1 MCFFR
6 CAFADLLLYK
16 NLLNCIIL
24 SSSRFI
30 GIKRLHIQ
38 VKSPPSKFTAA
49 LVQVIKMNS
58 NIELLAPGGDVDAI
72 KAAIIAGADAVY
84 CGLDTFNARNR
95 ASNISFD
102 ELVGVIRLAHQYDCE
117 IFLTLNIVILER
129 EFKAMAALLS
139 KLANTTLDGVIVQ
152 DIGMFYLIK
161 KYFPTL
167 DIHAST
173 QMTTHNIGQIPFL
186 KKLGASRVNLS
197 RELNLREI
205 TDMATVGHKY
215 DILTEVF
222 VHGSLCVAFSGLC
235 YSTSASVG
243 NSGNR
248 GRCSQACREEY
259 ETTETGNNFPL
270 NIKDNSAF
278 FDMPALIKAGVHSFK
293 IEGRI
298 KGASYV
304 HTVVD
309 SFRKQ
314 IDGYL
319 ETGELTQD
327 GERLYK
333 VFNRDLTN
341 AFLRGDLNQSM
352 FIENPRDNST
362 NRALEASNAI
372 SVVQIYDAKQTLQQ
386 ERNEINATVFDKIK
400 HLSIEKMRLK
410 LLFSGE
416 AGKPLSITAAIEEAA
431 LLPGSSNSK
440 RVIKVQSNQALIES
454 EKPNI
459 DLVSLDKRFRS
470 FNNAQY
476 TLDAIEAEAVSPN
489 VSLAFSSLTALKNE
503 LALQL
508 NNERDVLPEVI
519 LPALDKN
526 PRAVPNSEDATPPK
540 LSLLIC
546 DKDDL
551 HLAEVTD
558 ADIYF
563 KLPDAYKRG
572 CTEYVDFLAANP
584 RLIPW
589 FPPVLI
595 GKDFDV
601 AVTILEQ
608 AKPKLIVTNNTGI
621 AHRAFELGIEWI
633 AGPFLNT
640 TNSYA
645 LLAMQEAFDCSGA
658 FISNEINRQQIQTIA
673 RPKNFKMMYS
683 IYHPILLM
691 ASRQCFFQQSV
702 GCEKPRIDNGCMLSC
717 DKSTSITNLKGDS
730 FAIDKQKAGY
740 PSIYNQDQFLN
751 MEIINDLAHL
761 FDGFMIDLTNIGAGD
776 KESPDKVQLI
786 EQFEQLLSGDLSV
799 EASVNKLVPQ
809 STNVQYHNGL

>member
-1 MCFFR
+1 M
-6 CAFADLLLYK
+6 K
-16 NLLNCIIL
+16 H
-24 SSSRFI
+24 
-30 GIKRLHIQ
+30 K
-38 VKSPPSKFTAA
+38 
-49 LVQVIKMNS
+49 
-58 NIELLAPGGDVDAI
+58 IELLAPGGDVDAI

-102 ELVGVIRLAHQYDCE
+102 ELVGVIRLAHQYQCE

-129 EFKAMAALLS
+129 EFTALAKLLS
-139 KLANTTLDGVIVQ
+139 KLVNTTLDGVIIQ
-152 DIGMFYLIK
+152 DIGMFNLIK
-161 KYFPTL
+161 KHFPSL

-173 QMTTHNIGQIPFL
+173 QLTTHNAGQIGFL

-205 TDMATVGHKY
+205 TELTVVSREH

-259 ETTETGNNFPL
+259 ETTATGHNFPL

-278 FDMPALIKAGVHSFK
+278 FDLPALIEAGVTSFK

-314 IDGYL
+314 IDGFVKTGKLL
-319 ETGELTQD
+319 ED

-333 VFNRDLTN
+333 VFNRDFSN

-352 FIENPRDNST
+352 FIDNPRDNSKNHAIAKTIST
-362 NRALEASNAI
+362 NDSNLI
-372 SVVQIYDAKQTLQQ
+372 SVVQIQEVEQTLYQ
-386 ERNEINATVFDKIK
+386 EKNEINDAVKDKIK
-400 HLSIEKMRLK
+400 YLSIDKVPLI
-410 LLFSGE
+410 LSFSGQ
-416 AGKPLSITAAIEEAA
+416 AGSPLSLTVSTENNIEELTPQQTPLVNMPKTEAKSFV
-431 LLPGSSNSK
+431 L
-440 RVIKVQSNQALIES
+440 QSTSILTKS
-454 EKPNI
+454 EHNGI
-459 DLVSLDKRFRS
+459 DQVTLEKRFRS
-470 FNNAQY
+470 LGNAEY
-476 TLDAIEAEAVSPN
+476 VLKEIELRDLSAKLSVP
-489 VSLAFSSLTALKNE
+489 FSELTSLKNE
-503 LALQL
+503 AARVLNHSKALL
-508 NNERDVLPEVI
+508 PAVTLPE
-519 LPALDKN
+519 LERHTK
-526 PRAVPNSEDATPPK
+526 DADSQTDTQPK
-540 LSLLIC
+540 LSILIS
-546 DKDDL
+546 DESDIYL
-551 HLAEVTD
+551 TAVTT

-563 KLPDAYKRG
+563 KLPDAYKRD
-572 CTEYVDFLAANP
+572 CTKYIDFLTANP

-589 FPPVLI
+589 FPAVLI
-595 GKDFDV
+595 GKDYDV
-601 AVTILEQ
+601 AINILEQ
-608 AKPKLIVTNNTGI
+608 VAPPLIVTNNTGI
-621 AHRAFELGIEWI
+621 AYRANQLGIKWI

-645 LLAMQEAFDCSGA
+645 LMAMKEEFDCSGA
-658 FISNEINRQQIQTIA
+658 FISNELNQQQMKNIA
-673 RPKNFKMMYS
+673 RPANFKLFYS

-691 ASRQCFFQQSV
+691 TSRQCFFQQSV
-702 GCEKPRIDNGCMLSC
+702 GCDKPRIDNGCMLSC
-717 DKSTSITNLKGDS
+717 DKSTSITNLKGVS

-751 MEIINDLAHL
+751 MQVINDLTDL
-761 FDGFMIDLTNIGAGD
+761 FDGFLIDLTNIGAGD
-776 KESPDKVQLI
+776 KASPDKVALI
-786 EQFEQLLSGDLSV
+786 SQFEQLLAGDAKV
-799 EASVNKLVPQ
+799 EMTLNSMVTE
-809 STNVQYHNGL
+809 STVSQYHTGL

>member
-1 MCFFR
+1 MPEKLISR
-6 CAFADLLLYK
+6 
-16 NLLNCIIL
+16 IIKL
-24 SSSRFI
+24 SENMSS
-30 GIKRLHIQ
+30 K
-38 VKSPPSKFTAA
+38 
-49 LVQVIKMNS
+49 
-58 NIELLAPGGDVDAI
+58 IELLAPGGDIDAI

-84 CGLDTFNARNR
+84 CGLDAFNARNR

-102 ELVGVIRLAHQYDCE
+102 ELVGVIRLAHHYECE

-129 EFKAMAALLS
+129 EFKTMAKLLS

-161 KYFPTL
+161 KHFPSL

-186 KKLGASRVNLS
+186 KKLGASRMNLS

-205 TDMATVGHKY
+205 TEMNAVGKQHN
-215 DILTEVF
+215 ILSEVF

-235 YSTSASVG
+235 YSSSASVG

-259 ETTETGNNFPL
+259 ETTESGNNFPL

-278 FDMPALIKAGVHSFK
+278 FDMPALIDAGVHSFK

-314 IDGYL
+314 IDGYI
-319 ETGELTQD
+319 ETGELTQN

-352 FIENPRDNST
+352 FIENPRDNSVKH
-362 NRALEASNAI
+362 ALAAQNAI
-372 SVVQIYDAKQTLQQ
+372 SVVQIHDVKQTLQQ
-386 ERNEINATVFDKIK
+386 ERDELNADVFEKVK
-400 HLSIEKMRLK
+400 HLSIERPSLS
-410 LLFSGE
+410 LHFSGT
-416 AGKPLSITAAIEEAA
+416 AGSPLSLSASIEEAA
-431 LLPGSSNSK
+431 LFPGTQNK
-440 RVIKVQSNQALIES
+440 IHTINLHSNQVLISS
-454 EKPNI
+454 EEPNI
-459 DLVSLDKRFRS
+459 NSVSLEKRFRS
-470 FNNAQY
+470 FDNAHYNLQAIDTSHIDNN
-476 TLDAIEAEAVSPN
+476 L
-489 VSLAFSSLTALKNE
+489 SLTFKALTSLKNE
-503 LALQL
+503 LALAL
-508 NNERDVLPEVI
+508 NNGKEILPEVI
-519 LPALDKN
+519 LPKLENN
-526 PRAVPNSEDATPPK
+526 PKPEPHAPAN

-546 DKDDL
+546 DESDL
-551 HLAEVTD
+551 HLADLTK

-572 CTEYVDFLAANP
+572 CTRYIDFLQANP

-595 GKDFDV
+595 GKDYDV
-601 AVTILEQ
+601 AVAILEQ
-608 AKPKLIVTNNTGI
+608 VKPQLIVTNNTGI
-621 AHRAFELGIEWI
+621 ANRAFELGIEWI

-645 LLAMQEAFDCSGA
+645 LLALQESFNCSGA
-658 FISNEINRQQIQTIA
+658 FISNEINKQQIQTIS
-673 RPKNFKMMYS
+673 RPSNFKMMYS

-691 ASRQCFFQQSV
+691 TSRQCFFQQSV
-702 GCEKPRIDNGCMLSC
+702 GCDKPRIDNGCMLSC

-740 PSIYNQDQFLN
+740 PSIYNQDQFMN
-751 MEIINDLAHL
+751 MEIIQDLSHL
-761 FDGFMIDLTNIGAGD
+761 FDSFMIDLTNIGAGD
-776 KESPDKVQLI
+776 KMSPDKAQLI
-786 EQFEQLLSGDLSV
+786 AYFEAILSGNVDVQANLN
-799 EASVNKLVPQ
+799 ELVPQ

>member
-1 MCFFR
+1 MVP
-6 CAFADLLLYK
+6 K
-16 NLLNCIIL
+16 
-24 SSSRFI
+24 
-30 GIKRLHIQ
+30 
-38 VKSPPSKFTAA
+38 
-49 LVQVIKMNS
+49 
-58 NIELLAPGGDVDAI
+58 IELLAPGGDVEAI

-95 ASNISFD
+95 ATNISFD
-102 ELVGVIRLAHQYDCE
+102 QLVGVIRLAHQYQCE
-117 IFLTLNIVILER
+117 IFLTLNVVILER
-129 EFKAMAALLS
+129 EFSSLAKLLT

-152 DIGMFYLIK
+152 DIGMFYLLK
-161 KYFPTL
+161 KHFPTL

-173 QMTTHNIGQIPFL
+173 QLTTHNIGQIPFL

-205 TDMATVGHKY
+205 TAMAAVGKKHNT
-215 DILTEVF
+215 LTEVF

-259 ETTETGNNFPL
+259 QPTETGNKFPL

-278 FDMPALIKAGVHSFK
+278 FDLPALIEAGVHSFK

-314 IDGYL
+314 IDGFL
-319 ETGELTQD
+319 KTGELLED

-333 VFNRDLTN
+333 VFNRDFSN

-352 FIENPRDNST
+352 FIENPRDNSKYH
-362 NRALEASNAI
+362 AVDQSNAI
-372 SVVQIYDAKQTLQQ
+372 SVVQIQEVEQELNDEKQL
-386 ERNEINATVFDKIK
+386 INASVDDKIK
-400 HLSIEKMRLK
+400 HLSIDKIPLTLTISGKLDQPLTLTVTTKELSQQQPFADANDSDKGVDIKSFELK
-410 LLFSGE
+410 SHSNLVKSG
-416 AGKPLSITAAIEEAA
+416 KLSIDRETVE
-431 LLPGSSNSK
+431 
-440 RVIKVQSNQALIES
+440 
-454 EKPNI
+454 
-459 DLVSLDKRFRS
+459 KRFKS
-470 FNNAQY
+470 FNNAEFNLIELC
-476 TLDAIEAEAVSPN
+476 THALDDGLSIPFKE
-489 VSLAFSSLTALKNE
+489 LTVLKNQA
-503 LALQL
+503 ALLL
-508 NNERDVLPEVI
+508 NNSKPVIAEVQ
-519 LPALDKN
+519 L
-526 PRAVPNSEDATPPK
+526 PK
-540 LSLLIC
+540 LVRHPKITAPVDAKAELSILIC
-546 DKDDL
+546 DESDVE
-551 HLAEVTD
+551 LASLTT

-563 KLPDAYKRG
+563 KLPEAYKRG
-572 CTEYVDFLAANP
+572 CTKYVGFLKENP

-589 FPPVLI
+589 FSSVLI
-595 GKDFDV
+595 GKDYDV
-601 AVTILEQ
+601 AVNILEQ
-608 AKPKLIVTNNTGI
+608 VRPELIVTNNTGI
-621 AHRAFELGIEWI
+621 AYEANRLGIQWI

-645 LLAMQEAFDCSGA
+645 LLAMQEGFDCKGA
-658 FISNEINRQQIQTIA
+658 FISNEINRQQIRNIA
-673 RPKNFKMMYS
+673 RPENFKLFYS

-717 DKSTSITNLKGDS
+717 DKSTSITNLKGVS

-751 MEIINDLAHL
+751 TEIIEDLSDL
-761 FDGFMIDLTNIGAGD
+761 FDGFMIDLTNIGSGD
-776 KESPDKVQLI
+776 KKMPEKALLI
-786 EQFEQLLSGDLSV
+786 TQFEELLKGNST
-799 EASVNKLVPQ
+799 VPETLNIMVPE
-809 STNVQYHNGL
+809 STDSQYHTGL

>member
-1 MCFFR
+1 M
-6 CAFADLLLYK
+6 
-16 NLLNCIIL
+16 
-24 SSSRFI
+24 S
-30 GIKRLHIQ
+30 
-38 VKSPPSKFTAA
+38 
-49 LVQVIKMNS
+49 S

-84 CGLDTFNARNR
+84 CGLDSFNARNR

-129 EFKAMAALLS
+129 EFKTMAKLLG

-152 DIGMFYLIK
+152 DIGMFYLIR

-186 KKLGASRVNLS
+186 KKLGASRINLS

-205 TDMATVGHKY
+205 SEMTAVATQQ

-235 YSTSASVG
+235 YSSSASVG

-278 FDMPALIKAGVHSFK
+278 FDLPALVDAGVHSFK

-362 NRALEASNAI
+362 NHVLAAKNAI
-372 SVVQIYDAKQTLQQ
+372 SVVQIYDAKQELQQ
-386 ERNEINATVFDKIK
+386 ERDEINATVFDKIK
-400 HLSIEKMRLK
+400 HLSIEKGSLS
-410 LLFSGE
+410 LHFSGE
-416 AGKPLSITAAIEEAA
+416 VGLPLTIIAVIKEDG
-431 LLPGSSNSK
+431 LLPGSPINA
-440 RVIKVQSNQALIES
+440 RTITVQSNQLLISSKEA
-454 EKPNI
+454 NI
-459 DLVSLDKRFRS
+459 DIAALEKRFKS
-470 FNNAQY
+470 FNNAHY
-476 TLDAIEAEAVSPN
+476 TLNAIDAEAVAPN
-489 VSLAFSSLTALKNE
+489 MSLVFSSLTALKNE
-503 LALQL
+503 LALIL
-508 NNERDVLPEVI
+508 NDGAQILPEVV
-519 LPALDKN
+519 LPKLENNPKTDLD
-526 PRAVPNSEDATPPK
+526 SSPK

-546 DKDDL
+546 DQSDI

-572 CTEYVDFLAANP
+572 CTDYVDFLADNP

-595 GKDFDV
+595 GKDYDV
-601 AVTILEQ
+601 ALTILEQ
-608 AKPKLIVTNNTGI
+608 VKPKLIVTNNTGI

-645 LLAMQEAFDCSGA
+645 LLAMQETFNCSGA
-658 FISNEINRQQIQTIA
+658 FISNEINRQQIQTIT

-691 ASRQCFFQQSV
+691 TSRQCFFQQSV

-740 PSIYNQDQFLN
+740 PSIYNQDQFMN
-751 MEIINDLAHL
+751 MEIINDLAPM
-761 FDGFMIDLTNIGAGD
+761 FDSFMIDLTNIGAGD
-776 KESPDKVQLI
+776 KSSPDKIQLI
-786 EQFEQLLSGDLSV
+786 EQFEQLLSGNQTV
-799 EASVNKLVPQ
+799 EVNLNTLVPQ

>member
-1 MCFFR
+1 MS
-6 CAFADLLLYK
+6 DPMVPK
-16 NLLNCIIL
+16 
-24 SSSRFI
+24 
-30 GIKRLHIQ
+30 
-38 VKSPPSKFTAA
+38 
-49 LVQVIKMNS
+49 
-58 NIELLAPGGDVDAI
+58 IELLAPGGDVEAI

-95 ASNISFD
+95 ATNISFD
-102 ELVGVIRLAHQYDCE
+102 QLVGVIRLAHQYQCE
-117 IFLTLNIVILER
+117 IFLTLNVVILER
-129 EFKAMAALLS
+129 EFSSLAKLLT

-152 DIGMFYLIK
+152 DIGMFYLLK
-161 KYFPTL
+161 KHFPTL

-173 QMTTHNIGQIPFL
+173 QLTTHNIGQIPFL

-205 TDMATVGHKY
+205 TAMAAVGKKHNT
-215 DILTEVF
+215 LTEVF

-259 ETTETGNNFPL
+259 QPTETGNKFPL

-278 FDMPALIKAGVHSFK
+278 FDLPALIEAGVHSFK

-314 IDGYL
+314 IDGFL
-319 ETGELTQD
+319 KTGELLED

-333 VFNRDLTN
+333 VFNRDFSN

-352 FIENPRDNST
+352 FIENPRDNSKYH
-362 NRALEASNAI
+362 AVDQSNAI
-372 SVVQIYDAKQTLQQ
+372 SVVQIQEVEQELNDEKQL
-386 ERNEINATVFDKIK
+386 INASVDDKIK
-400 HLSIEKMRLK
+400 HLSIDKIPLTLTISGKLDQPLTLTVTTKELSQQQPFADANDSDKGVDIKSFELK
-410 LLFSGE
+410 SHSNLVKSG
-416 AGKPLSITAAIEEAA
+416 KLSIDRETVE
-431 LLPGSSNSK
+431 
-440 RVIKVQSNQALIES
+440 
-454 EKPNI
+454 
-459 DLVSLDKRFRS
+459 KRFKS
-470 FNNAQY
+470 FNNAEFNLIELC
-476 TLDAIEAEAVSPN
+476 TNALDDGLSIPFKE
-489 VSLAFSSLTALKNE
+489 LTVLKNQA
-503 LALQL
+503 ALLL
-508 NNERDVLPEVI
+508 NNSKPVIAEVQ
-519 LPALDKN
+519 L
-526 PRAVPNSEDATPPK
+526 PK
-540 LSLLIC
+540 LVRHPKVTAPVDAKAELSILIC
-546 DKDDL
+546 DESDVE
-551 HLAEVTD
+551 LASLTT

-563 KLPDAYKRG
+563 KLPEAYKRG
-572 CTEYVDFLAANP
+572 CTKYVGFLKENP

-589 FPPVLI
+589 FSSVLI
-595 GKDFDV
+595 GKDYDV
-601 AVTILEQ
+601 AVNILEQ
-608 AKPKLIVTNNTGI
+608 VRPELIVTNNTGI
-621 AHRAFELGIEWI
+621 AYEANRLGIQWI

-645 LLAMQEAFDCSGA
+645 LLAMQEGFDCKGA
-658 FISNEINRQQIQTIA
+658 FISNEINRQQIRNIA
-673 RPKNFKMMYS
+673 RPENFKLFYS

-717 DKSTSITNLKGDS
+717 DKSTSITNLKGVS

-751 MEIINDLAHL
+751 TEIIEDLSDL
-761 FDGFMIDLTNIGAGD
+761 FDGFMIDLTNIGSGD
-776 KESPDKVQLI
+776 KQMPEKALLI
-786 EQFEQLLSGDLSV
+786 TQFEELLKGNST
-799 EASVNKLVPQ
+799 VPETLNIMVPE
-809 STNVQYHNGL
+809 STDSQYHTGL

>member
-1 MCFFR
+1 MK
-6 CAFADLLLYK
+6 A
-16 NLLNCIIL
+16 
-24 SSSRFI
+24 
-30 GIKRLHIQ
+30 
-38 VKSPPSKFTAA
+38 
-49 LVQVIKMNS
+49 

-95 ASNISFD
+95 ASNIYFD
-102 ELVGVIRLAHQYDCE
+102 ELVGIIRLAHQYQCK

-129 EFKAMAALLS
+129 EFKTLAKLLS
-139 KLANTTLDGVIVQ
+139 KLVNTTLDGVIVQ
-152 DIGMFYLIK
+152 DIGLFNLIK
-161 KYFPTL
+161 KHFPTL

-173 QMTTHNIGQIPFL
+173 QLTTHNAGQIPFL

-205 TDMATVGHKY
+205 TAITQVAKEHDTLV
-215 DILTEVF
+215 EVF

-259 ETTETGNNFPL
+259 ETTPAGNNFPL

-278 FDMPALIKAGVHSFK
+278 FDLPALIDAGVHSFK

-298 KGASYV
+298 KGANYV

-314 IDGYL
+314 IDGL
-319 ETGELTQD
+319 INTGELTQD
-327 GERLYK
+327 GERLYQ
-333 VFNRDLTN
+333 VFNRDFSN

-352 FIENPRDNST
+352 FIDNPRDNST
-362 NRALEASNAI
+362 KHAVDKSNAI
-372 SVVQIYDAKQTLQQ
+372 SVVQIHEVEQNLHQQ
-386 ERNEINATVFDKIK
+386 NKEIKATVHDKIRY
-400 HLSIEKMRLK
+400 LSIEKLPLTLR
-410 LLFSGE
+410 FSGAINE
-416 AGKPLSITAAIEEAA
+416 PLTIHAKVIDNKASQEYTVTSTAK
-431 LLPGSSNSK
+431 LT
-440 RVIKVQSNQALIES
+440 QS
-454 EKPNI
+454 
-459 DLVSLDKRFRS
+459 DLVSIDESIINKRFKS
-470 FNNAQY
+470 FNN
-476 TLDAIEAEAVSPN
+476 
-489 VSLAFSSLTALKNE
+489 SSYELTEINTDKLVQGLSIPFKALTALKKQ
-503 LALQL
+503 LARLL
-508 NNERDVLPEVI
+508 NNDKALLPEVS
-519 LPALDKN
+519 LPALDNHAKPAN
-526 PRAVPNSEDATPPK
+526 NKAK

-546 DKDDL
+546 DEADSA
-551 HLAEVTD
+551 LANITD

-572 CTEYVDFLAANP
+572 CTKYVGFFKENP

-589 FPPVLI
+589 FPSVLI
-595 GKDFDV
+595 GKDYDV
-601 AVTILEQ
+601 ALNILQ
-608 AKPKLIVTNNTGI
+608 QVKPKLIVTNNTGI
-621 AHRAFELGIEWI
+621 AYEAYRLGVKWI

-645 LLAMQEAFDCSGA
+645 LMALKEEFDCSGA
-658 FISNEINRQQIQTIA
+658 FISNEINKQQIRSIA
-673 RPKNFKMMYS
+673 RPENFKLFYS

-691 ASRQCFFQQSV
+691 TSRQCFFQQSV

-717 DKSTSITNLKGDS
+717 DKSTSITNLKGDN

-751 MEIINDLAHL
+751 MEIINDLEHL
-761 FDGFMIDLTNIGAGD
+761 FDGFMVDLTNIGAGD
-776 KESPDKVQLI
+776 KASPDKKVLI
-786 EQFEQLLSGDLSV
+786 KEFEQLLCGQNNSIDKIH
-799 EASVNKLVPQ
+799 NLVPQ
-809 STNVQYHNGL
+809 STVSQYHTGL